1 MKIGIDGRAA
11 KWYRGTGIGTYTYQ
25 LINNLSIV
33 DSSNQYLILLPQ
45 NTDLVLKDNFTI
57 ECLKESSNNHFW
69 DDVKTPNLLKNNKMD
84 LYHVPQNGVGLS
96 ENINC
101 LKAITLHD
109 IIPLKLPETVSDRYL
124 KIFNEELPKIISNCD
139 GIITV
144 SDFSKEDIAKEFNI
158 EVLGRIPLNPNIAK
172 AVDEGK
178 IEELDSYKYIER
190 LIEKVKNL

>member
-84 LYHVPQNGVGLS
+84 LYHVPQ
-96 ENINC
+96 
-101 LKAITLHD
+101 K
-109 IIPLKLPETVSDRYL
+109 
-124 KIFNEELPKIISNCD
+124 
-139 GIITV
+139 
-144 SDFSKEDIAKEFNI
+144 
-158 EVLGRIPLNPNIAK
+158 EVLCTSAIRMQLQLHA
-172 AVDEGK
+172 
-178 IEELDSYKYIER
+178 DSDVFPDICHKSRRHIQSCGILHQKR
-190 LIEKVKNL
+190 LQA